1 MFVVISIMFAG
12 IGIGYLFRKVDLLQ
26 SIGQPI
32 QYTIYLLLFI
42 LGISVGGNP
51 DIINNLGTLGAQ
63 AVLISVASTLGS
75 VSMAWVVYSYFF
87 KKKGGKE

>member
-1 MFVVISIMFAG
+1 MFAG

-51 DIINNLGTLGAQ
+51 EIINNLGTLGAQ
-63 AVLISVASTLGS
+63 AVLISAASTLGS
-75 VSMAWVVYSYFF
+75 VSMACVVYSYFF